1 MIQSLDRGLQILF
14 ILSEHRSRGV
24 TELADDLQVNKSTV
38 FRLLDTMRM
47 RGLVQQDEVTAKYR
61 LGIGI
66 LQISDGLIKNLDII
80 GIAKPVLKQ
89 LMAATKESA
98 HLCTLSEDKVY
109 IVDEVKSNY
118 VMKVSAAIGQEEPI
132 FCSSVGKSIL
142 AYLSEDKID
151 RILSSIEFI
160 PYTKKTKMKKDELI
174 AELAE
179 IRQQGY
185 ALDDEEL
192 SEGVRCI
199 AAPIFNFKGQVKNSI
214 GISGPSLRLDLNN
227 LTPYIE
233 NIKIAAKN
241 ISYGIGYRDGK

>member
-142 AYLSEDKID
+142 AYLPEDKID
-151 RILSSIEFI
+151 RILSSMEFI

-174 AELAE
+174 AELAQ

-241 ISYGIGYRDGK
+241 ISYGIGYRNGR